1 LRHGVLIGCASW
13 SLPKAMQ
20 TRFAAEGSH
29 LQRYAAR
36 LPAVE
41 INSSF
46 HRPHAN
52 ATYARWAASVP
63 PHFRF
68 SVKLPRTIT
77 HQHKLR
83 DCALLVDDFL
93 AQASGLGERLGCLL
107 VQLPP
112 SLALDEPAATVFFDH
127 LRSRWSGPVSA
138 EPRHASWFTPE
149 GDALLAE
156 RRVARVLADPVLHHP
171 GAWPGGWDAMVYL
184 RLHGSPRPYYSSYP
198 PDLLAAL
205 AGRIARARR
214 DGQVVWCIFDN
225 TAAGAAA
232 DNALGLQQML
242 DEEFA

>member
-1 LRHGVLIGCASW
+1 VQG
-13 SLPKAMQ
+13 
-20 TRFAAEGSH
+20 RFATPGSH

-63 PHFRF
+63 AHFRF

-83 DCALLVDDFL
+83 DCALLVDEFL

-112 SLALDEPAATVFFDH
+112 SLALDESGAAAFFDH
-127 LRSRWSGPVSA
+127 LRSRWSGPVAA

-149 GDALLAE
+149 GDALLAA

-171 GAWPGGWDAMVYL
+171 GAWPGGWDGMVYL
-184 RLHGSPRPYYSSYP
+184 RLHGSPRTYYSSYP

-205 AGRIARARR
+205 ADRIARARR
-214 DGQVVWCIFDN
+214 DGQVVWCVFDN
-225 TAAGAAA
+225 TAAGAAP
-232 DNALGLQQML
+232 DNALSLQQAL
-242 DEEFA
+242 EAEPASDEGR